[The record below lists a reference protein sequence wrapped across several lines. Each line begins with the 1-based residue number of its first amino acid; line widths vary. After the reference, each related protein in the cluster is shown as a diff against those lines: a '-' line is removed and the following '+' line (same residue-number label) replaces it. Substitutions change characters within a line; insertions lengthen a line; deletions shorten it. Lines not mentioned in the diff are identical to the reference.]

1 MGQDIFDLTF
11 ILILFFFTIRGY
23 FNGLV
28 GEVAA
33 IVSLVGAFWVA
44 HTFHDKLAP
53 QLTFIAEPAWRTMAS
68 YVLLFIAVVIAV
80 ALAARMLQRLLKLA
94 FASWADHLGGGL
106 FGLAKGILLCS
117 LIFIL
122 MGKFFSTSDFYKNS
136 RVRPYMTAITEQ
148 IRASLPPDLISRFK
162 L

>member
-1 MGQDIFDLTF
+1 MGQDILDLSF

-44 HTFHDKLAP
+44 HTFHDKLSP
-53 QLTFIAEPAWRTMAS
+53 YLTFIAEPMWRTMAS
-68 YVLLFIAVVIAV
+68 YVLLFIAVVILV
-80 ALAARMLQRLLKLA
+80 ALAARLLQRLLKFA
-94 FASWADHLGGGL
+94 FATWIDRVGGGL
-106 FGLAKGILLCS
+106 FGLCKGILICS
-117 LIFIL
+117 LIFL
-122 MGKFFSTSDFYKNS
+122 VLGKFFSTADFYKNS

-148 IRASLPPDLISRFK
+148 IRDALPPDLISKFK